1 MHSSEGMFY
10 TDEIQKSK
18 YPNNLI
24 KKINKVLI
32 WGKLDGKYLIKRGY
46 KNKLVESGCLKFDK
60 KKLLRKK

>member
-24 KKINKVLI
+24 KK
-32 WGKLDGKYLIKRGY
+32 LIKY
-46 KNKLVESGCLKFDK
+46 
-60 KKLLRKK
+60 